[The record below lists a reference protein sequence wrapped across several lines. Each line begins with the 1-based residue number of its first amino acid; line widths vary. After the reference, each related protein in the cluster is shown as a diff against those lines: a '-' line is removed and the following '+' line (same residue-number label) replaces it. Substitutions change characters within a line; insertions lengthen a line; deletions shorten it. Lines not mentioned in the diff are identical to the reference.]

1 MDLQETVDELV
12 ASGREAGLQVAAYR
26 DGRPFLEACAGVPG
40 PATPVH
46 SFSLGKGCT
55 ATLVHVLAERGL
67 IEYDAPVARY
77 WPAFAARGKEGV
89 TVRHAL
95 THTAGIP
102 QLPRALTVAELCDWE
117 HMCGVVAG
125 LRPLW
130 EPGTD
135 SGYHGWTYGWILGET
150 VRRITGLTP
159 GQALREYVTGPLG
172 IADELYFGLPAD
184 RPARVAPLV
193 EGGWEAYLAGLPPE
207 APFVRLIAPNRSLW
221 TTASLAN
228 RPGYLAADLPAC
240 ATATARAAARM
251 YAALLGEV
259 DGVRLLPADRVA
271 QATASA
277 VDGRDRMLLR
287 HHAKGLG
294 YFLGLPP
301 AGGDPAAFGHHGSG
315 GSIAFADRRRR
326 LSFALTRTRLVHPAD
341 TTATRLA
348 DAVRA
353 RAEAEPGGRFPAG

>member
-1 MDLQETVDELV
+1 MDLRETVGELV

-26 DGRPFLEACAGVPG
+26 DGRPLAEACAGLPG
-40 PATPVH
+40 PDTLVH
-46 SFSLGKGCT
+46 AFSVGKGCT

-67 IEYDAPVARY
+67 IDYDAPVARY
-77 WPAFAARGKEGV
+77 WPAFGAHGKAGI

-102 QLPRALTVAELCDWE
+102 QLPRALTAAELCDWE

-130 EPGTD
+130 EPGTA

-150 VRRITGLTP
+150 VRRATGLTP
-159 GQALREYVTGPLG
+159 GQALREYVTEPLG
-172 IADELYFGLPAD
+172 IADELYFGLPAG
-184 RPARVAPLV
+184 RLARVAPLL
-193 EGGWEAYLAGLPPE
+193 EGGWEAYLAGLPSE
-207 APFVRLIAPNRSLW
+207 APFVRLVAPNRSLW
-221 TTASLAN
+221 TTATLAN
-228 RPGYLAADLPAC
+228 RPGYLMADLPAC
-240 ATATARAAARM
+240 ATTTARAAARM

-259 DGVRLLPADRVA
+259 DGVRLLPPARVA
-271 QATASA
+271 QVTAA
-277 VDGRDRMLLR
+277 AADGRDLMLLR
-287 HHAKGLG
+287 RHTKGLG

-301 AGGDPAAFGHHGSG
+301 AGGEPTAFGHHGSG
-315 GSIAFADRRRR
+315 GSIAFADPRRG

-353 RAEAEPGGRFPAG
+353 QAGTAAGRARA